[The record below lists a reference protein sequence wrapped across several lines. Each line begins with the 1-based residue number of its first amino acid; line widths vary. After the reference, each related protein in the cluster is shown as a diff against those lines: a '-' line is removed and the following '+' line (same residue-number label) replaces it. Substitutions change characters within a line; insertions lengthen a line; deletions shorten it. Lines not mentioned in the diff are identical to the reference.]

1 MSKSSSAGRPVD
13 SIGGVSQATE
23 SAAGVSSR
31 ATLRVLVYSDDARTR
46 AQVIG
51 ALGTSLHPDLPDLD
65 YVEVATEP
73 MIYAQ
78 LDAHAI
84 DVAILDGEATPA
96 GGMGVAKQIR
106 DEYDPCP
113 PLVVLIARAADR
125 WLADWSRADASA
137 SLPVDPIAL
146 SKTIVELLR
155 KK

>member
-1 MSKSSSAGRPVD
+1 MSQP
-13 SIGGVSQATE
+13 TE
-23 SAAGVSSR
+23 SASDTDRV
-31 ATLRVLVYSDDARTR
+31 TLRVLVYSDNARTR

-73 MIYAQ
+73 MVFTQ

-84 DVAILDGEATPA
+84 DIAILDGEATPV

-113 PLVVLIARAADR
+113 PLVVLIAREADR
-125 WLADWSRADASA
+125 WLADWSRADATA
-137 SLPVDPIAL
+137 KLPIDPIAL
-146 SKTIVELLR
+146 SQIMSKLL
-155 KK
+155 

>member
-1 MSKSSSAGRPVD
+1 M
-13 SIGGVSQATE
+13 SQATE
-23 SAAGVSSR
+23 SASGVSSR

-113 PLVVLIARAADR
+113 PLVVLIARTADR